1 LLPNLLATRPG
12 RLVAFTLLY
21 VTEGV
26 PFAFAAIAMTTHMK
40 RQGFDVAAIG
50 YFSAAIFVP
59 WGFKWLAGP
68 FVDVI
73 YSRRLGRRR
82 GWILAMQVLMVLSL
96 LAVKAVG
103 FGAGLTALAAI
114 VMVHNCFAAVQD
126 VAIDALAV
134 QTLHVDE
141 RGLANG
147 LMFAGGFLGQSLGG
161 GVALIITSQYGFDA
175 AFYFACA
182 MVLLVTVLVVLP
194 MREPATAAAASAA
207 ATQRW
212 LQIKAEL
219 LGFVRQAWQAFTAER
234 AAWLAIMLAGL
245 PIGALALSTAMT
257 NNLAVELGFNDA
269 RVGQLQLY
277 TTIIG
282 AVASVI
288 GGWMSDRH
296 GRRLQIGLGA
306 VLVGLPTLYLAWRLQ
321 QAGVW
326 LPTAGGAP
334 RAGLTPELVDQFWW
348 VNMIYSVFFGYIYGS
363 KFALFMDVTRPAV
376 AATQFTAYMAIANL
390 TLSYTSVLQGHI
402 AMSYGYPTA
411 LVVDALL
418 GIVCLALLPLMRTV
432 AGK

>member
-1 LLPNLLATRPG
+1 LLPNLLATRAG
-12 RLVAFTLLY
+12 RLVAFCLLY

-26 PFAFAAIAMTTHMK
+26 PLAFAAVAMTTQMK

-68 FVDVI
+68 FVDVLF
-73 YSRRLGRRR
+73 SRRLGRRR
-82 GWILAMQVLMVLSL
+82 GWILCMQVLMVLSL

-103 FGAGLTALAAI
+103 FGAGLSALVAI
-114 VMVHNCFAAVQD
+114 VLVHNCFAAVQD

-134 QTLHVDE
+134 QTLPADE

-147 LMFAGGFLGQSLGG
+147 LMFAGQFLGQSLGG
-161 GVALIITSQYGFDA
+161 GVALMITSRYGFA
-175 AFYFACA
+175 TAYYFAVA

-194 MREPATAAAASAA
+194 MREPATAPVSAA
-207 ATQRW
+207 AERW
-212 LQIKAEL
+212 LRITADL
-219 LGFVRQAWQAFTAER
+219 RSFVQQAWQAFTAER
-234 AAWLAIMLAGL
+234 AAWLAIVLACL
-245 PIGALALSTAMT
+245 PIGALAISTAMT
-257 NNLAVELGFNDA
+257 NNIAVELGFDDA

-277 TTIIG
+277 TTIVG
-282 AVASVI
+282 ALASVV

-306 VLVGLPTLYLAWRLQ
+306 VLVGLPTLYLAWRLH
-321 QAGVW
+321 QAGIL
-326 LPTAGGAP
+326 LPAAGGAA
-334 RAGLTPELVDQFWW
+334 RAGISPELVSQFWW
-348 VNMIYSVFFGYIYGS
+348 VNMVYSVFFGYIYGS

-390 TLSYTSVLQGHI
+390 TLSYTSALQGRI
-402 AMSYGYPTA
+402 AMGYGYPTA
-411 LVVDALL
+411 LVVDAAL
-418 GIVCLALLPLMRTV
+418 GIVCLALLPFMRTS